1 MELSADWITLAGVVG
16 IFGFLWK
23 ISGDMRKEIGE
34 IRKEIRKEIGDM
46 RKEIGELR
54 ERMAKLEGLFEGFA
68 EYAKVNLRL
77 PTGGKPT

>member
-23 ISGDMRKEIGE
+23 IS
-34 IRKEIRKEIGDM
+34 GDM